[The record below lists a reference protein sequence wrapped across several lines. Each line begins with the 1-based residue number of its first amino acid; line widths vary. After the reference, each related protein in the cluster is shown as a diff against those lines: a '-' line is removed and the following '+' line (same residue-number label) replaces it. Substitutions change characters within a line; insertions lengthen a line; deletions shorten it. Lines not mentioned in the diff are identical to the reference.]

1 MRTISLSYP
10 LKALAAVMLS
20 VALLPTGHAAIFED
34 GEARRAIIEM
44 RQRVD
49 GMQLSQQRSAEEV
62 RRLSEE
68 NAQLRRSLLDLQ
80 GQIDTLRTEQ
90 STLRG
95 QNEQLL
101 RDAADLQRR
110 QKDIA
115 QGVDERLR
123 QFEPVK
129 VTLDGQEFQA
139 DPAEKKDF
147 EAALAVFSFRQVSR
161 SWGSICSLCAAVSAQ
176 RFCTVCAFLAWECP
190 IRYPGLQGSHW

>member
-1 MRTISLSYP
+1 MRTISLSSP

-34 GEARRAIIEM
+34 GEARRAILEM

-95 QNEQLL
+95 QNEQL
-101 RDAADLQRR
+101 
-110 QKDIA
+110 
-115 QGVDERLR
+115 
-123 QFEPVK
+123 
-129 VTLDGQEFQA
+129 
-139 DPAEKKDF
+139 
-147 EAALAVFSFRQVSR
+147 
-161 SWGSICSLCAAVSAQ
+161 C
-176 RFCTVCAFLAWECP
+176 
-190 IRYPGLQGSHW
+190 